1 MLIFAVDMRKYI
13 TFDWA
18 LKRLLRNKA
27 NFVVLEG
34 FLSELLGHDVKIVQ
48 FLESESNKE
57 NANDKHNQVDIMC
70 EDTDG
75 HKIIIE
81 VQYERQYGYFYRM
94 LYGTSKTIVE
104 NINAGED
111 YDRIPK
117 VYSINIVYFDL
128 GQGADYVYHG
138 KQVFRGIHNDD
149 ELKLSARQRELFGGE
164 EPADLMPEYYV
175 LKVNNF
181 NDVAKDS
188 LDEWISFLKTGEI
201 PEHPKAKGLAEAKER
216 LRVDS
221 LPEDER
227 RAYFKELERQ
237 MIEND
242 VMKSK
247 FIDGKDEGIKEGIA
261 QGIEQGIEQGE
272 QKKSISVARMMKAKN
287 YPIADIVEMT
297 GLSAEEIAVL

>member
-1 MLIFAVDMRKYI
+1 MPIFAVDMRKYI
-13 TFDWA
+13 SFDWA

-27 NFVVLEG
+27 NYVVLEG

-48 FLESESNKE
+48 FLESEGNKE

-70 EDTDG
+70 EDTEG

-81 VQYERQYGYFYRM
+81 VQYERQYDYFYRM
-94 LYGTSKTIVE
+94 LYGTSTTVTEYID
-104 NINAGED
+104 AGED
-111 YDRIPK
+111 YDVVPK

-128 GQGADYVYHG
+128 GQGTDYIYHG
-138 KQVFRGIHNDD
+138 KQVFRGLHDD
-149 ELKLSARQRELFGGE
+149 DVLKLSARQRELYGGE
-164 EPADLMPEYYV
+164 EPGDLMPEYYV

-181 NDVAKDS
+181 NDVAKDT

-227 RAYFKELERQ
+227 RAYYRDLKQRMDL
-237 MIEND
+237 NG
-242 VMKSK
+242 VMNSK
-247 FIDGKDEGIKEGIA
+247 YIDGKDEGIKEG
-261 QGIEQGIEQGE
+261 E
-272 QKKSISVARMMKAKN
+272 QKKSISIARMMKAKN

-297 GLSAEEIAVL
+297 GLSAEEIAAL

>member
-1 MLIFAVDMRKYI
+1 MPIFAVDMRKYI
-13 TFDWA
+13 SFDWA

-48 FLESESNKE
+48 FLESEGNKE

-70 EDTDG
+70 EDTEG

-81 VQYERQYGYFYRM
+81 VQYERQYDYFYRM
-94 LYGTSKTIVE
+94 LYGTSTTVTEYID
-104 NINAGED
+104 AGED
-111 YDRIPK
+111 YDVVPK

-128 GQGADYVYHG
+128 GQGTDYIYHG
-138 KQVFRGIHNDD
+138 KQVFRGLHDD
-149 ELKLSARQRELFGGE
+149 DVLKLSARQRELYGGE
-164 EPADLMPEYYV
+164 EPGDLMPEYYV

-181 NDVAKDS
+181 NDVAKDT

-227 RAYFKELERQ
+227 RAYYRDLKQRMDL
-237 MIEND
+237 NG
-242 VMKSK
+242 VMNSK
-247 FIDGKDEGIKEGIA
+247 YIDGKDEGIKEEKVNI
-261 QGIEQGIEQGE
+261 
-272 QKKSISVARMMKAKN
+272 ARMMKAKN
-287 YPIADIVEMT
+287 YPMADIVEMT
-297 GLSAEEIAVL
+297 GLSAKEIAAL

>member
-1 MLIFAVDMRKYI
+1 MRKYI
-13 TFDWA
+13 SFDWA

-34 FLSELLGHDVKIVQ
+34 FLSELLGQDVTIEK

-70 EDTDG
+70 EDSEG
-75 HKIIIE
+75 RKIIIE
-81 VQYERQYGYFYRM
+81 VQYERQYDYFYRM
-94 LYGTSKTIVE
+94 LYGTSKTITE
-104 NINAGED
+104 YIDAGQD
-111 YDRIPK
+111 YDVVPK

-128 GQGADYVYHG
+128 GQGTDYIYHG
-138 KQVFRGIHNDD
+138 KHVFRGIHDND
-149 ELKLSARQRELFGGE
+149 ELKLSTKQQELYGGE

-221 LPEDER
+221 LPDDER
-227 RAYFKELERQ
+227 RAYYRELKRQ
-237 MIEND
+237 MDENS
-242 VMKSK
+242 VMQSK
-247 FIDGKDEGIKEGIA
+247 FIDGKDEGIKEG
-261 QGIEQGIEQGE
+261 
-272 QKKSISVARMMKAKN
+272 AKN
-287 YPIADIVEMT
+287 EKIKIARDMKSDGLPTATISKYT
-297 GLSAEEIAVL
+297 GLSTEEIAAL

>member
-1 MLIFAVDMRKYI
+1 MPIFAVDMRKYI
-13 TFDWA
+13 SFDWA

-27 NFVVLEG
+27 NYVVLEG
-34 FLSELLGHDVKIVQ
+34 FLSELLGHDVTIVQ

-70 EDTDG
+70 EDTEG

-81 VQYERQYGYFYRM
+81 VQYERQYDYFYRM
-94 LYGTSKTIVE
+94 LYGTSTTVTEYID
-104 NINAGED
+104 AGED
-111 YDRIPK
+111 YDVVPK

-128 GQGADYVYHG
+128 GQGTDYIYHG
-138 KQVFRGIHNDD
+138 KQVFRGLHDD
-149 ELKLSARQRELFGGE
+149 DVLKLSARQRELYGGE
-164 EPADLMPEYYV
+164 EPGDLMPEYYV

-181 NDVAKDS
+181 NDVAKDT

-227 RAYFKELERQ
+227 RAYYRDLKQRMDL
-237 MIEND
+237 NG
-242 VMKSK
+242 VMNSK
-247 FIDGKDEGIKEGIA
+247 YIDGKDEGIKEG
-261 QGIEQGIEQGE
+261 E
-272 QKKSISVARMMKAKN
+272 QKKSISIARMMKAKN

-297 GLSAEEIAVL
+297 GLSAEEIAAL

>member
-1 MLIFAVDMRKYI
+1 MPIFAVGMRKYI

-27 NFVVLEG
+27 NYVVLEG

-48 FLESESNKE
+48 FLESEGNKE
-57 NANDKHNQVDIMC
+57 YANDKHNQVDMMC
-70 EDTDG
+70 EDTGG

-128 GQGADYVYHG
+128 GQGSDYVYHG

-149 ELKLSARQRELFGGE
+149 ELKLSTFFRPRRGF
-164 EPADLMPEYYV
+164 Y
-175 LKVNNF
+175 K
-181 NDVAKDS
+181 
-188 LDEWISFLKTGEI
+188 
-201 PEHPKAKGLAEAKER
+201 
-216 LRVDS
+216 LRRN
-221 LPEDER
+221 L
-227 RAYFKELERQ
+227 
-237 MIEND
+237 
-242 VMKSK
+242 
-247 FIDGKDEGIKEGIA
+247 
-261 QGIEQGIEQGE
+261 
-272 QKKSISVARMMKAKN
+272 
-287 YPIADIVEMT
+287 
-297 GLSAEEIAVL
+297 

>member
-1 MLIFAVDMRKYI
+1 MPIFAVDMRKYI
-13 TFDWA
+13 SFDWA

-48 FLESESNKE
+48 FLESEGNKE

-70 EDTDG
+70 EDTEG

-81 VQYERQYGYFYRM
+81 VQYERQYDYFYRM
-94 LYGTSKTIVE
+94 LYGTSTTVTEYID
-104 NINAGED
+104 AGED
-111 YDRIPK
+111 YDVVPK

-128 GQGADYVYHG
+128 GQGTDYIYHG
-138 KQVFRGIHNDD
+138 KQVFRGLHDD
-149 ELKLSARQRELFGGE
+149 DVLKLSARQRELYGGE
-164 EPADLMPEYYV
+164 EPGDLMPEYYV

-181 NDVAKDS
+181 NDVAKDT

-227 RAYFKELERQ
+227 RAYYRDLKQRMDL
-237 MIEND
+237 NG
-242 VMKSK
+242 VMNSK
-247 FIDGKDEGIKEGIA
+247 YIDGKDEGIKEEKVNI
-261 QGIEQGIEQGE
+261 
-272 QKKSISVARMMKAKN
+272 ARMMKAKN

-297 GLSAEEIAVL
+297 GLSAEEIAAL

>member
-1 MLIFAVDMRKYI
+1 MRKYI

-27 NFVVLEG
+27 NYVVLEG
-34 FLSELLGHDVKIVQ
+34 FLSELLGHDVTIVQ

-70 EDTDG
+70 QDTEG

-81 VQYERQYGYFYRM
+81 VQYERQYDYFYRM
-94 LYGTSKTIVE
+94 LYGTSTTVTEYID
-104 NINAGED
+104 AGED
-111 YDRIPK
+111 YDVVPK

-128 GQGADYVYHG
+128 GQGTDYIYHG
-138 KQVFRGIHNDD
+138 KQVFRGLHDD
-149 ELKLSARQRELFGGE
+149 DVLKLSARQRELFGGE
-164 EPADLMPEYYV
+164 EPGDLMPEYYV

-181 NDVAKDS
+181 NDVAKDT
-188 LDEWISFLKTGEI
+188 LDEWVSFLKTGEI

-227 RAYFKELERQ
+227 RAYYRELKQR
-237 MIEND
+237 MDLNG

-261 QGIEQGIEQGE
+261 KGIEQGIEQGE
-272 QKKSISVARMMKAKN
+272 QKKSISIASDMKSDGL
-287 YPIADIVEMT
+287 PIATISKYT
-297 GLSAEEIAVL
+297 GLSAEEIAAL

>member
-1 MLIFAVDMRKYI
+1 MPNFADNMRKYI

-27 NFVVLEG
+27 NYVVLEG
-34 FLSELLGHDVKIVQ
+34 FLFELLGHDVTIVQ
-48 FLESESNKE
+48 FLESEGNKE

-70 EDTDG
+70 QDTEG

-81 VQYERQYGYFYRM
+81 VQYERQYDYFYRM
-94 LYGTSKTIVE
+94 LYGTSTTVTEYID
-104 NINAGED
+104 ADED
-111 YDRIPK
+111 YDVVPK

-128 GQGADYVYHG
+128 GQGTDYIYHG
-138 KQVFRGIHNDD
+138 KQVFRGLHDD
-149 ELKLSARQRELFGGE
+149 DVLKLSARQRELYGGE
-164 EPADLMPEYYV
+164 EPGDLMPEYYV

-181 NDVAKDS
+181 NDVAKDT
-188 LDEWISFLKTGEI
+188 LDEWVSFLKTGEI

-227 RAYFKELERQ
+227 RAYYRELKQR
-237 MIEND
+237 MDLNG

-247 FIDGKDEGIKEGIA
+247 YIDGKDEGIKEGIA
-261 QGIEQGIEQGE
+261 KGIEQGIEQGE
-272 QKKSISVARMMKAKN
+272 QKKSISIARDMKSDGLPTATISK
-287 YPIADIVEMT
+287 YT
-297 GLSAEEIAVL
+297 GLSTEEIAAL

>member
-1 MLIFAVDMRKYI
+1 MPIFAVDMRKYI
-13 TFDWA
+13 SFDWA

-27 NFVVLEG
+27 NYVVLEG
-34 FLSELLGHDVKIVQ
+34 FLSELLRQDVKIEH
-48 FLESESNKE
+48 FLESEGNKE

-70 EDTDG
+70 EDTEG

-81 VQYERQYGYFYRM
+81 VQYERQYDYFYRM
-94 LYGTSKTIVE
+94 LYGTSTTVTEYID
-104 NINAGED
+104 AGED
-111 YDRIPK
+111 YDVVPK

-128 GQGADYVYHG
+128 GQGTDYIYHG
-138 KQVFRGIHNDD
+138 KQVFRGLHDD
-149 ELKLSARQRELFGGE
+149 DVLKLSARQRELYGGE
-164 EPADLMPEYYV
+164 EPGDLMPEYYV

-181 NDVAKDS
+181 NDVAKDT

-227 RAYFKELERQ
+227 RAYYRDLKQRMDL
-237 MIEND
+237 NG
-242 VMKSK
+242 VMNSK
-247 FIDGKDEGIKEGIA
+247 YIDGKDEGIKEEKVNI
-261 QGIEQGIEQGE
+261 
-272 QKKSISVARMMKAKN
+272 ARMMKAKN

-297 GLSAEEIAVL
+297 GLSAEEIAAL